1 MLNDEA
7 NVGEVGYPGGDL
19 PQSYRRT
26 KAPERKRPG
35 KKGRRRSRTIA
46 TRRLSK
52 EELALAEELS
62 VVEMICPYLARS
74 AARVFDR
81 VHMCPANTICTST

>member
-1 MLNDEA
+1 MLA
-7 NVGEVGYPGGDL
+7 KSVTRVVTCLSLTAAQRHP
-19 PQSYRRT
+19 
-26 KAPERKRPG
+26 RKRPG

-62 VVEMICPYLARS
+62 VVEIDLPVSREVCGTG
-74 AARVFDR
+74 F
-81 VHMCPANTICTST
+81 